1 MSGEIVPADIGVLVM
16 SYGTAR
22 GPDDVEAYYTHIR
35 GGRSPSPE
43 LLEELKERYRAIGGR
58 SPLLEITE
66 RQVRGLEAQLNAR
79 GDAGFRAYNAMKHQ
93 SPYIEDAVRA
103 MAADRLSRG
112 VGIVLAPHY
121 SRMSVG
127 QYVERAEKAAAEHGV
142 ETTFVQSY
150 HDHPDFVAFVADRVE
165 EAMSEL
171 PDELRGNAP
180 VVFSAHSLP
189 ARILAEGDPYPQ
201 QLHDTANAV
210 AERLGLRAYL
220 AAWQSAG
227 RTGEEWLGP
236 DLSVVIRR
244 LAEAGHRAVVSCPV
258 GFVADHL
265 EVLYDVDIEAQEA
278 AREAGVTL
286 VRTRSPNDDPA
297 FLRVLATVVGEHL
310 SQVGWLDRTGEVARA
325 VRTVGVGDEE
335 GP

>member
-1 MSGEIVPADIGVLVM
+1 VSREDGVGAIGVLVM

-22 GPDDVEAYYTHIR
+22 GPEEVESYYTHIR
-35 GGRSPSPE
+35 GGRRPSPE
-43 LLEELKERYRAIGGR
+43 LLEELRERYRAIGGR

-66 RQVRGLEAQLNAR
+66 RQVRGLEAELNDR
-79 GDAGFRAYNAMKHQ
+79 GDARFRAYNGMKHQ

-103 MAADRLSRG
+103 MADDGLSRA

-127 QYVERAEKAAAEHGV
+127 QYVERAGTAARGHGLD
-142 ETTFVQSY
+142 TTFVQSY
-150 HDHPDFVAFVADRVE
+150 HDHPEFVSFVAGRVQEALSSLPAAVREDVPVA
-165 EAMSEL
+165 
-171 PDELRGNAP
+171 
-180 VVFSAHSLP
+180 FSAHSLP

-210 AERLGLRAYL
+210 AERLGLRVYL
-220 AAWQSAG
+220 TAWQSAG

-265 EVLYDVDIEAQEA
+265 EVLFDVDIEAQQA

-310 SQVGWLDRTGEVARA
+310 AHVGWLGEPVAGA
-325 VRTVGVGDEE
+325 VRAGGGGDEE
-335 GP
+335 GS